1 MFGTDARADLAC
13 GLWWDE
19 GH

>member
-1 MFGTDARADLAC
+1 MFGTDAEADLAC
-13 GLWWDE
+13 GLWRDE